1 MGDVQLWVRPEV
13 MELGVLPILPP
24 DKISMEMLSRLLQYA
39 QDLGERGYPKMSYD
53 TWKHIAVKKMGLTVE
68 CSMVVFFSCLL
79 FSKLQPGR
87 DRELEASLSSAASQ
101 KERDEVMGDV
111 EVWTMEL
118 IIVLYL
124 HRVTSAHPRAVARQA
139 SLQSLT
145 TDPWPNNNSTGTSRK
160 AITRREALRVC
171 LGSSARTP

>member
-101 KERDEVMGDV
+101 KERDGPITIAQGPPESNYSKRS
-111 EVWTMEL
+111 T
-118 IIVLYL
+118 
-124 HRVTSAHPRAVARQA
+124 
-139 SLQSLT
+139 QSLYGKLCQ
-145 TDPWPNNNSTGTSRK
+145 NS
-160 AITRREALRVC
+160 
-171 LGSSARTP
+171 